1 MKMIR
6 MILAVTFVLATISVA
21 GTAAAQAGCAPRA
34 AILERLAA
42 QYDEVPIAAGLTSG
56 ALLIEVLA
64 SADGASWTIIA
75 TSPDGTACL
84 ISAGEGWRGVAAK
97 PRGPQT

>member
-6 MILAVTFVLATISVA
+6 MILIAGGVLAA
-21 GTAAAQAGCAPRA
+21 GFIAAAAAAQSACAPRA

-42 QYDEVPIAAGLTSG
+42 QYGEDPVAAGLTT
-56 ALLIEVLA
+56 APLLIEVLA

-75 TSPDGTACL
+75 TSSDGMSCL
-84 ISAGEGWRGVAAK
+84 ISAGEGWRRVATE